1 MMVYGWYNFSIQ
13 SRSTDDK
20 SVKRET
26 ESIDRSEWRIILR
39 CGPPPMNKAM
49 AAHLKDLGYT
59 REMQFQF
66 GAFDELPPILDVTL
80 FTASISLTHILS
92 M

>member
-1 MMVYGWYNFSIQ
+1 
-13 SRSTDDK
+13 
-20 SVKRET
+20 
-26 ESIDRSEWRIILR
+26 
-39 CGPPPMNKAM
+39 M
-49 AAHLKDLGYT
+49 AAHLKDLRYT
-59 REMQFQF
+59 PEMQFQF

>member
-1 MMVYGWYNFSIQ
+1 
-13 SRSTDDK
+13 
-20 SVKRET
+20 
-26 ESIDRSEWRIILR
+26 
-39 CGPPPMNKAM
+39 M